1 MIVGRQTPSLFTITN
16 HAHYTQL
23 DSKMCINETLF
34 DNVYLTRTS
43 QLVSMFI
50 VIYIPNLKRLYSDNK
65 YRRNQNRNATI
76 VYVASFRIC

>member
-16 HAHYTQL
+16 HAHYTKL

-34 DNVYLTRTS
+34 DNVYLTWTS

-50 VIYIPNLKRLYSDNK
+50 VIYIPNLKLKMENDYTLIIN
-65 YRRNQNRNATI
+65 I
-76 VYVASFRIC
+76 EEIRIEMPQ

>member
-50 VIYIPNLKRLYSDNK
+50 VIYIPNLKLKMENHYTLIIN
-65 YRRNQNRNATI
+65 I
-76 VYVASFRIC
+76 EEIRIEMPQ

>member
-1 MIVGRQTPSLFTITN
+1 MIVGRQTPLLFTITN

-34 DNVYLTRTS
+34 DNVYLTWTS

-50 VIYIPNLKRLYSDNK
+50 VIYIPNLKLKMENDYTLIIN
-65 YRRNQNRNATI
+65 I
-76 VYVASFRIC
+76 EEIRIEMPQ

>member
-16 HAHYTQL
+16 HAHYTQI

-50 VIYIPNLKRLYSDNK
+50 VIYIPNLKLKMENDYTLIIN
-65 YRRNQNRNATI
+65 I
-76 VYVASFRIC
+76 EEIRIEMPQ

>member
-50 VIYIPNLKRLYSDNK
+50 VIYIPNLKLKMENDYTLIIN
-65 YRRNQNRNATI
+65 I
-76 VYVASFRIC
+76 EEIRIEMPQ